1 MDKETLS
8 KRIIE
13 YFKKTREEDFE
24 EYFISEQEA
33 YDNFLNL
40 LSKQPMGVCMEI
52 SEEIS
57 SMLKY
62 EDLTNPEMK
71 ELYDECSA
79 IALDLNYYK
88 ANFEKEKNKIEIQ

>member
-8 KRIIE
+8 KRIVE

-24 EYFISEQEA
+24 EYFISEEEA

-40 LSKQPMGVCMEI
+40 LSKNPMGVCMEFG
-52 SEEIS
+52 EEVS

-62 EDLTNPEMK
+62 ENLTVPETK
-71 ELYDECSA
+71 ELYDECSL

-88 ANFEKEKNKIEIQ
+88 VNFEIENDSMNL

>member
-8 KRIIE
+8 KRIVE

-24 EYFISEQEA
+24 EYFISENEA
-33 YDNFLNL
+33 YDNFVDL
-40 LSKQPMGVCMEI
+40 LSKKPIGVCMEM

-62 EDLTNPEMK
+62 EDLTNNEMK
-71 ELYDECSA
+71 ELFDECSA

-88 ANFEKEKNKIEIQ
+88 ANFEKEKSTIDL

>member
-8 KRIIE
+8 KRIVE

-24 EYFISEQEA
+24 EYFISENEA
-33 YDNFLNL
+33 YDNFVDL
-40 LSKQPMGVCMEI
+40 LSKKPIGVCMEI

-71 ELYDECSA
+71 AIYDECSA

-88 ANFEKEKNKIEIQ
+88 ANFEKEKSTIDL

>member
-62 EDLTNPEMK
+62 EDLTKHEIK
-71 ELYDECSA
+71 ELFDECLA

-88 ANFEKEKNKIEIQ
+88 ANFEKEKSTVDL